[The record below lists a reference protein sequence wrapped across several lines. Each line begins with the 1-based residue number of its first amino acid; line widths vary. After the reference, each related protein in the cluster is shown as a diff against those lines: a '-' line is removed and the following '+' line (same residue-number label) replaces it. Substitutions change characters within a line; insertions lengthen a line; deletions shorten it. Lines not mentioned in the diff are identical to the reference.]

1 MTPVAE
7 ELWEGGVVYEGESV
21 QMDALSLCGFVRV
34 PRRGRGVD
42 LGCGCGILMLLLS
55 WARPELRLDGVDI
68 RSGAVERAE
77 ANFRRNGLE
86 ERCRAYWG
94 DVRTMP
100 GEKNSYDFAVCN
112 PPYYDPRRGGVSPD
126 GERAVMHHGEAEIGD
141 FCAAAS
147 ALLRQGGSFFAVYTA
162 SRLPELLSA
171 MAQCRLAPKRLRC
184 VQHSA
189 RHAPSLIL
197 CEGRKGGKAGV
208 QWEPPLLLREED
220 GRESEE
226 SLALSHWKER

>member
-1 MTPVAE
+1 
-7 ELWEGGVVYEGESV
+7 
-21 QMDALSLCGFVRV
+21 
-34 PRRGRGVD
+34 
-42 LGCGCGILMLLLS
+42 
-55 WARPELRLDGVDI
+55 
-68 RSGAVERAE
+68 
-77 ANFRRNGLE
+77 
-86 ERCRAYWG
+86 
-94 DVRTMP
+94 
-100 GEKNSYDFAVCN
+100 
-112 PPYYDPRRGGVSPD
+112 
-126 GERAVMHHGEAEIGD
+126 
-141 FCAAAS
+141 
-147 ALLRQGGSFFAVYTA
+147 
-162 SRLPELLSA
+162 